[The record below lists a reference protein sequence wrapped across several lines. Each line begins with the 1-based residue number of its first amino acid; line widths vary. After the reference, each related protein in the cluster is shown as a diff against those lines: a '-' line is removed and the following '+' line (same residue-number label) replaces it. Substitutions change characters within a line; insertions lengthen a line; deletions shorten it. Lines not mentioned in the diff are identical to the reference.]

1 MTIDGHA
8 VAESAPTWIRHDRQD
23 FLNMLNAGVV
33 SLDNF
38 RCVIDSTKHGF
49 DYYQGLQDEAE
60 TLRNRVQKLGT
71 ENARLRAA
79 LQEIVDIENTN
90 HAKFIGFAAFMF
102 YAIKIAR
109 QALEEKP

>member
-1 MTIDGHA
+1 MTIEGHA
-8 VAESAPTWIRHDRQD
+8 VADSALTWIRHDRQD

-49 DYYQGLQDEAE
+49 YYYQGLQDEAE

-71 ENARLRAA
+71 ENARLRSA
-79 LQEIVDIENTN
+79 LQRIANDEHEKGCWEVVDCGCAEN
-90 HAKFIGFAAFMF
+90 
-102 YAIKIAR
+102 IAR
-109 QALEEKP
+109 QALEANDGK